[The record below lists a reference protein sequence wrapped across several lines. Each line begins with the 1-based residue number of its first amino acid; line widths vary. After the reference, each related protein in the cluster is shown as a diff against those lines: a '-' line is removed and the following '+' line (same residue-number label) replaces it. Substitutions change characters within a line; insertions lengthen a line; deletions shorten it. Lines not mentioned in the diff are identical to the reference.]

1 MLLISHLAIK
11 RPILDHLQGVNSVA
25 TVLTKKL
32 LGTKNQGR
40 LVTESWNL
48 ISDSFELKHVLL
60 VIGTLN
66 LYFQFWLFYY
76 YSLNFLN
83 D

>member
-40 LVTESWNL
+40 LVIES
-48 ISDSFELKHVLL
+48 
-60 VIGTLN
+60 
-66 LYFQFWLFYY
+66 
-76 YSLNFLN
+76 
-83 D
+83 